1 MTFYL
6 ITVLDLIKSWL
17 SQFEIKHEFC
27 CSDDWSEW
35 PTFSSVRFLSW
46 ECRVFQRWHKDIWRN
61 PKTSKNFWRH
71 PKSCVDSGRGFPGP
85 VSRCVLLDMALL
97 PVLSIWRR
105 KYCHLHIVFISYIG
119 LNLHIFGNNICV
131 KQSCNHTHF
140 SISCENSACKHEQVY
155 WDIEVFNSQVWDS
168 CLRHESWVR
177 ELAGLVTSKHWW
189 QCLFQQLVIRMLCS
203 TPDLF
208 VMAHFTPFFIS
219 TPTL

>member
-1 MTFYL
+1 MTGL
-6 ITVLDLIKSWL
+6 SDLCL
-17 SQFEIKHEFC
+17 
-27 CSDDWSEW
+27 

-85 VSRCVLLDMALL
+85 VSRFVLLDMALL

-155 WDIEVFNSQVWDS
+155 CDIEVFNSQVWDS
-168 CLRHESWVR
+168 CLRHESWAR
-177 ELAGLVTSKHWW
+177 ELAGLVTSKH
-189 QCLFQQLVIRMLCS
+189 CIRGYFIQTS
-203 TPDLF
+203 T
-208 VMAHFTPFFIS
+208 VS
-219 TPTL
+219 